1 MKSMDPG
8 APTINVDQV
17 VAEGDVACAT
27 GSFKMKDKEGRE
39 APYEFCDVYRFE
51 GDRIA
56 ELKAYVIKRK
66 QA

>member
-1 MKSMDPG
+1 
-8 APTINVDQV
+8 
-17 VAEGDVACAT
+17 
-27 GSFKMKDKEGRE
+27 MKDKEGRE